1 MPGIRLVHTL
11 PCRDALTRMEGIF
24 GIAPESVVLG
34 QVLGR
39 GSPGVTVYEADLLL
53 QGSSVKARLLNR
65 SSITPETQNR

>member
-1 MPGIRLVHTL
+1 
-11 PCRDALTRMEGIF
+11 MEGIF